1 MERLVK
7 YAIFTGHQGTEIYRI
22 TSTIKDNFLSY
33 IIFYFMVNDFKT
45 CFRGSHSGGS
55 QDSDCVTEYSTTS
68 TIGYS
73 RGNSINKPGT
83 LQKFDEKFRYKC
95 LEMRYKDK
103 SEFI

>member
-1 MERLVK
+1 METPQRSKIILD
-7 YAIFTGHQGTEIYRI
+7 YRNI
-22 TSTIKDNFLSY
+22 HV
-33 IIFYFMVNDFKT
+33 MVNNFKT

-95 LEMRYKDK
+95 LEIRYKDK
-103 SEFI
+103 IEFI